1 MILTLYSYN
10 DYNIFGANSTHVV
23 WGWMTKIIWSLS
35 DQSEHVIH
43 ASLCFSKYY
52 YWLCHDYDNNFD
64 NIQYD
69 NNSNL

>member
-1 MILTLYSYN
+1 
-10 DYNIFGANSTHVV
+10 
-23 WGWMTKIIWSLS
+23 MTKVIWSLS
-35 DQSEHVIH
+35 DQSEHVLH

-64 NIQYD
+64 SSHYD